1 MYQFLIVFQCESYLP
16 PNKGGHSL
24 HDFKNVKEFISF
36 NGFFWIITNSYQ
48 FFEWQ
53 YSIQQMVHPYY
64 NSNFKMLDYDLKL

>member
-1 MYQFLIVFQCESYLP
+1 MVFFL
-16 PNKGGHSL
+16 
-24 HDFKNVKEFISF
+24 
-36 NGFFWIITNSYQ
+36 IITNSYQ

>member
-36 NGFFWIITNSYQ
+36 NGFFLNYHQ
-48 FFEWQ
+48 FI
-53 YSIQQMVHPYY
+53 SI
-64 NSNFKMLDYDLKL
+64 F